1 MKNLKIK
8 NLDEK
13 DIQNLK
19 QIKIIELEEM
29 KLQDLKI
36 LKVKIETAIKT
47 KEAELKI
54 LTILRQPLYFTFY
67 YLQFFFDYK
76 DLCKYCFL
84 SLFLFLSFQIQITF
98 YLKKKFFYLLS
109 LI

>member
-29 KLQDLKI
+29 KIQDLKI
-36 LKVKIETAIKT
+36 LKVKIETAIKNL
-47 KEAELKI
+47 E
-54 LTILRQPLYFTFY
+54 
-67 YLQFFFDYK
+67 K
-76 DLCKYCFL
+76 D
-84 SLFLFLSFQIQITF
+84 
-98 YLKKKFFYLLS
+98 
-109 LI
+109 

>member
-1 MKNLKIK
+1 MKNFKIK

-36 LKVKIETAIKT
+36 LKTKIETAIDNIE
-47 KEAELKI
+47 KE
-54 LTILRQPLYFTFY
+54 
-67 YLQFFFDYK
+67 
-76 DLCKYCFL
+76 
-84 SLFLFLSFQIQITF
+84 
-98 YLKKKFFYLLS
+98 
-109 LI
+109 

>member
-29 KLQDLKI
+29 EIQDLKI
-36 LKVKIETAIKT
+36 LKVKIETAIKNIE
-47 KEAELKI
+47 KE
-54 LTILRQPLYFTFY
+54 
-67 YLQFFFDYK
+67 
-76 DLCKYCFL
+76 
-84 SLFLFLSFQIQITF
+84 
-98 YLKKKFFYLLS
+98 
-109 LI
+109 

>member
-29 KLQDLKI
+29 KIQDLKI
-36 LKVKIETAIKT
+36 LKTKIETAIKNIE
-47 KEAELKI
+47 KE
-54 LTILRQPLYFTFY
+54 
-67 YLQFFFDYK
+67 
-76 DLCKYCFL
+76 
-84 SLFLFLSFQIQITF
+84 
-98 YLKKKFFYLLS
+98 
-109 LI
+109 

>member
-29 KLQDLKI
+29 TLEDLKI
-36 LKVKIETAIKT
+36 LKIKIETAI
-47 KEAELKI
+47 ENME
-54 LTILRQPLYFTFY
+54 
-67 YLQFFFDYK
+67 K
-76 DLCKYCFL
+76 D
-84 SLFLFLSFQIQITF
+84 
-98 YLKKKFFYLLS
+98 
-109 LI
+109 

>member
-36 LKVKIETAIKT
+36 LKIKIETAIKNME
-47 KEAELKI
+47 KE
-54 LTILRQPLYFTFY
+54 
-67 YLQFFFDYK
+67 
-76 DLCKYCFL
+76 
-84 SLFLFLSFQIQITF
+84 
-98 YLKKKFFYLLS
+98 
-109 LI
+109 

>member
-19 QIKIIELEEM
+19 KIKIIELEEM

-36 LKVKIETAIKT
+36 LKIKIETVIDNI
-47 KEAELKI
+47 E
-54 LTILRQPLYFTFY
+54 
-67 YLQFFFDYK
+67 K
-76 DLCKYCFL
+76 D
-84 SLFLFLSFQIQITF
+84 
-98 YLKKKFFYLLS
+98 
-109 LI
+109 